1 MNRKGFTLIELLA
14 VIVIMSI
21 VLVIA
26 IPSSIDAYKKS
37 RLKAEDVFVKRLSE
51 QVDSYTS
58 LNTDELSFRNI
69 GPKIKVDSEK
79 REVTVYKESITVQ
92 DLIDEKLISESDY
105 INPNNKNQEC
115 DVNAEIEVYKDSD
128 FVYCHKIKASSLG
141 CLTDDYI
148 EYVESKKNDDISDGN
163 PYVVDTCVWSDN

>member
-14 VIVIMSI
+14 VIVIISI

-58 LNTDELSFRNI
+58 LNTDDLSFRNI

-148 EYVESKKNDDISDGN
+148 EYVESEKNDDISDGN